1 MAAILLLRR
10 LNHGTDGLHEMIEGA
25 NQTRP
30 ASRCPQRHI
39 CPSGRPLQRCGNER
53 HRSALGMH
61 TGCTGQKK
69 EQPTTNRL
77 ERLLTLQ
84 RGHWFGAW
92 VGQALASLGLH
103 VLPQLEIS
111 WQHQGVPVKAHLD
124 LCWYGVR
131 PSMPCEFLK

>member
-53 HRSALGMH
+53 HRS
-61 TGCTGQKK
+61 TGNAHGLYWPEKGAAHH
-69 EQPTTNRL
+69 EQA
-77 ERLLTLQ
+77 
-84 RGHWFGAW
+84 GASAYFATR
-92 VGQALASLGLH
+92 VLVRSLGWAGSGITGPACI
-103 VLPQLEIS
+103 V
-111 WQHQGVPVKAHLD
+111 AA
-124 LCWYGVR
+124 
-131 PSMPCEFLK
+131 